1 MNDSCVPA
9 LQTVVCRPSSP
20 ALREHPPRGKH
31 AEIALE
37 LAGDLCSGTGKPV
50 PYGNPGCL

>member
-20 ALREHPPRGKH
+20 ALRELPPRGKH